1 MLKQRTLNYETST
14 KCLNLK
20 IKKSF
25 PRGSSL
31 DMKGFFLEK
40 IPSQTIFTYN
50 RE

>member
-31 DMKGFFLEK
+31 DMKGFFFGK
-40 IPSQTIFTYN
+40 NTITNYIYLQ
-50 RE
+50 